1 MTARGVY
8 DDLADEFLTKP
19 GVTVGK
25 ALQNE
30 VLKVSGK
37 IFAFLK
43 DDRLV
48 VKLPAVQVSRLIAS
62 DRAVPFTSGGRTMRE
77 WAMLAL
83 PADGQPAWRGW
94 MTEAHDYVSGLART
108 DQ

>member
-1 MTARGVY
+1 MDARGVY
-8 DDLADEFLTKP
+8 DGLADEFLTRP

-30 VLKVSGK
+30 VLKVSDK

-48 VKLPAVQVSRLIAS
+48 VKLPAAQVAELIAA
-62 DRAVPFTSGGRTMRE
+62 DEAVPFRSGGRTMRE

-83 PADGQPAWRGW
+83 PADGAAGWRGW
-94 MTEAHDYVSGLART
+94 MVQAHDYAAGLAAS
-108 DQ
+108 Q